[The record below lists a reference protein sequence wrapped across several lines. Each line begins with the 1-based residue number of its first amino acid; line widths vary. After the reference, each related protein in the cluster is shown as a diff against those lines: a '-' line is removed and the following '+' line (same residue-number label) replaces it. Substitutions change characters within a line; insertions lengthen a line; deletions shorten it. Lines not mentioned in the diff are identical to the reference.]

1 MSKKIVYESKTAPLP
16 HQLEAIE
23 FLVKT
28 PAAALF
34 DEQGVGKTKEVIDA
48 TIAILKQ
55 KKADAALIICPK
67 TLMYTWQNEIKKHSY
82 LVPVAIDGSGK
93 SKGYK
98 FLSFANIYILNYE
111 GVKAELEIIKLLL
124 ETQKFIIVL
133 DESQRIKNPDS
144 QTFEA
149 INRIKKL
156 SVRRY
161 ILTGTP
167 VANNAQDL
175 WAQFYFLDDGKTL
188 GKDFNTFKK
197 DYKTSGISKDKL
209 IELRSKIQSISIR
222 RLKDNVLELP
232 EKIFQTILVELSPE
246 QNKIYKKLK
255 KELLIE
261 IINTDEQKIIDESK
275 SILKKLLRLVQIA
288 SNPGLVVVGYK
299 EIPSKFKELDKLVKE
314 IIDRG
319 EKVIIWSSFVNNVKT
334 LQSRYKEF
342 GAVHISGEVEITRRN
357 KYVQMF
363 QEDPDCKI
371 MVANPAAAREGL
383 TLTAA
388 NNAIYLDRSF
398 NLVDYLQ
405 SQDRI
410 HRISQKK
417 QCHIIKLI
425 ANDTIDLFIEDKL
438 AKKQDIAKI
447 IQGDLDEI
455 DDSKYLTKEELVE
468 LLN

>member
-246 QNKIYKKLK
+246 QNKIYKK
-255 KELLIE
+255 
-261 IINTDEQKIIDESK
+261 
-275 SILKKLLRLVQIA
+275 
-288 SNPGLVVVGYK
+288 
-299 EIPSKFKELDKLVKE
+299 
-314 IIDRG
+314 
-319 EKVIIWSSFVNNVKT
+319 
-334 LQSRYKEF
+334 
-342 GAVHISGEVEITRRN
+342 
-357 KYVQMF
+357 
-363 QEDPDCKI
+363 
-371 MVANPAAAREGL
+371 
-383 TLTAA
+383 
-388 NNAIYLDRSF
+388 
-398 NLVDYLQ
+398 
-405 SQDRI
+405 
-410 HRISQKK
+410 
-417 QCHIIKLI
+417 
-425 ANDTIDLFIEDKL
+425 
-438 AKKQDIAKI
+438 
-447 IQGDLDEI
+447 
-455 DDSKYLTKEELVE
+455 
-468 LLN
+468 